1 MQKSITIFVWGT
13 TMETDKTTWSDF
25 INGKDTVEQIL
36 GSVKINKS
44 RNEELR
50 DSQAHIQVGKL
61 AISVMQFDRD
71 KLQLSSKDLSVP
83 LE

>member
-1 MQKSITIFVWGT
+1 
-13 TMETDKTTWSDF
+13 METDKTTWSDF

>member
-71 KLQLSSKDLSVP
+71 KLKLSSKDLSVP

>member
-1 MQKSITIFVWGT
+1 
-13 TMETDKTTWSDF
+13 METDKTTWSDF

-71 KLQLSSKDLSVP
+71 KLKLSSKDLSVP